1 LGSEIED
8 TPVLSVCLVSFN
20 DAAHLGA
27 CLDSIEADARDI
39 PHEII
44 VADNASTDGS
54 AVLVEKQYPGVKL
67 LRGERNLGFGRANN
81 AAAGASRGPFI
92 LFVNTDVVV
101 HPGAL
106 ALLLKEMRESPST
119 GAAGPALL
127 NPGDVFQ
134 VSFGGKVNFFTEA
147 LRKGLFNRLKSRAL
161 KKSRERREVG
171 WVSGAFLLI
180 RRQAFLDAG
189 GFDENLFLYFEDI
202 DLCARIGKLGF
213 KVVFLPEAI
222 SFHWGG
228 AAAAGLGLRSRLEYR
243 RSQLYYYR
251 RHNSKFSLNL
261 LRAYLRLSLAGL
273 DLKGAFRN
281 EPPEVRRGFR
291 DLWKDPGA

>member
-8 TPVLSVCLVSFN
+8 APVLSVCLVSFN

-27 CLDSIEADARDI
+27 CLDSIEADTRDI

-44 VADNASTDGS
+44 IADNASTDGS
-54 AVLVEKQYPGVKL
+54 AGLIEEKYPCVRL
-67 LRGERNLGFGRANN
+67 LRGERNVGFGRANN

-101 HPGAL
+101 HPGAV
-106 ALLLKEMRESPST
+106 ALLLKEMRENPST

-147 LRKGLFNRLKSRAL
+147 LKKGLFNRLKSRAL
-161 KKSRERREVG
+161 KKNRERREAG
-171 WVSGAFLLI
+171 WVSGAFLLV
-180 RRQAFLDAG
+180 RRQAFIDAG

-202 DLCARIGKLGF
+202 DLCARLRKLGF
-213 KVVFLPEAI
+213 KIVFLPEAI

-251 RHNSKFSLNL
+251 RHGSKLSLSL
-261 LRAYLRLSLAGL
+261 LRAYFRLSLAGL
-273 DLKGAFRN
+273 NLRDAFRN
-281 EPPEVRRGFR
+281 EPPDVREGFR
-291 DLWKDPGA
+291 GLLKGPGK